1 MAYLTVCQF
10 KNKKFLSL
18 SATTEHSSDIL
29 KDRRNMKTQTLCTD
43 ESAVNV
49 DVFIWYCQV
58 QKDNCIEN

>member
-1 MAYLTVCQF
+1 MAHLTVCQY

-29 KDRRNMKTQTLCTD
+29 KDRRNMKTQTVCAD
-43 ESAVNV
+43 ESGINL
-49 DVFIWYCQV
+49 DMIIWCCQV